1 MEGIVKMRKT
11 YEQMLS
17 CNCGTANTLAV
28 IGGKWKIMIMY
39 HLIDGKKR
47 FNELIRILNSITPHT
62 LSKDLKELEK
72 DGLIQ
77 KHTYEIIPPKTEY
90 SLTNKGRELECV
102 LIAINKFG
110 EKYPIKFG
118 D

>member
-1 MEGIVKMRKT
+1 MSKLRKT
-11 YEQMLS
+11 YEQMVS
-17 CNCGTANTLAV
+17 CNCGTANTLAL

-72 DGLIQ
+72 DGLI
-77 KHTYEIIPPKTEY
+77 KKRTYEIIPPKTEY
-90 SLTNKGRELECV
+90 SLTDKGRELEAV
-102 LIAINKFG
+102 LIAINNFG
-110 EKYPIKFG
+110 EKYPINIE
-118 D
+118 